1 MSVSPTNADENGDE
15 QQSHYEVD
23 QRQEKEIAEDL
34 VVASPLSRS
43 TGSSGTSTITRT
55 VAIIKSHALN
65 YRFDIER
72 RIQEASFE
80 VCFMSFVHFRI

>member
-1 MSVSPTNADENGDE
+1 MSVSPTNADENADDE
-15 QQSHYEVD
+15 RSHYEID
-23 QRQEKEIAEDL
+23 QRQEREIAEDL

-43 TGSSGTSTITRT
+43 TGSSGTIAVTRT

-65 YRFDIER
+65 HRFDIER

-80 VCFMSFVHFRI
+80 VCL